1 VSASTEGP
9 TAEQQQTLDVMKRIL
24 EIKRMVT
31 EGAAGGNT
39 GQQQPQQ
46 QQQQQPPGGGA
57 GRCVSGVSDLWLSLH
72 VLIAACKFLT
82 HDASNGSV
90 PF

>member
-1 VSASTEGP
+1 VSASTDGP

-57 GRCVSGVSDLWLSLH
+57 GRCVSGVSDLWLILY
-72 VLIAACKFLT
+72 VLIVAHEALT
-82 HDASNGSV
+82 RNASVVGDY
-90 PF
+90 